1 MDRMDRR
8 AFLVRLGAL
17 SAVGTIAAC
26 GGGNGAASSPAASA
40 SAAATQTPAPTLAKV
55 RLGQVSVSAANSAI
69 WSANDGG
76 FLTKYG
82 LDAEIVAIAD
92 STQGVA
98 ALVSGEVPI
107 NCGIS
112 GTAVVSATLQGSDLA
127 FYAVTVNTFP
137 GGIYA
142 TPQIKTLQDLK
153 GKRLGV
159 SRIGT
164 ASDTGGR
171 IVLRQNGIDP
181 KDVNI
186 LGIGGIPEIYA
197 AMKNGALDAGVL
209 SPPTTLQARE
219 SGFNLLVDLGQMGI
233 EYAYNGVVASRAYYK
248 AHPDLVENTVKALIE
263 GVHKF
268 KTDAAFGKAVITKW
282 NKLTDQSQIDET
294 YSAFSKLYLKEP
306 PAPTDGGLKTVLDEL
321 VAGNNAKAIGAQPST
336 FYDLTVMNKLR
347 DSGFIKQVTGQ

>member
-1 MDRMDRR
+1 MEGMPRR
-8 AFLVRLGAL
+8 DFLARIGAL
-17 SAVGTIAAC
+17 YAVSALAAC
-26 GGGNGAASSPAASA
+26 GGTTTSTASPAASG
-40 SAAATQTPAPTLAKV
+40 SAATQTPAPTLTKV

-69 WSANDGG
+69 WSADEGG
-76 FLTKYG
+76 YLRKYG
-82 LDAEIVAIAD
+82 LDAEVTGIAD

-98 ALVSGEVPI
+98 AMLSGQVPI

-112 GTAVVSATLQGSDLA
+112 GTAVVSSVVGGSDLA

-142 TPQIKTLQDLK
+142 RSGVDTLRDLRGRK
-153 GKRLGV
+153 LGV

-171 IVLRQNGIDP
+171 IVLRLNGIDP

-186 LGIGGIPEIYA
+186 LGLGGIPEILA
-197 AMKNGALDAGVL
+197 AMKTGQIDAGVL

-219 SGFNLLVDLGQMGI
+219 AGFKQLVDMGELGI

-248 AHPDLVENTVKALIE
+248 QNPEIVESTIKALIE
-263 GVHKF
+263 GVHRF
-268 KTDAAFGKAVITKW
+268 KTDAVFGKGVIAKFA
-282 NKLTDQSQIDET
+282 KITDQAQIDET
-294 YSAFSKLYLKEP
+294 YNTFAKLYLKEP
-306 PAPTDGGLKTVLDEL
+306 PTPTENAFKQVIDEL
-321 VAGNNAKAIGAQPST
+321 VVGNNPKAKDANVAS
-336 FYDLTVMNKLR
+336 FYDLVVLNKLR